1 MVSIPPIST
10 LHDTGVLILV
20 RVGFVWSLVSPSVFL
35 HCLQYPHPQNRIQSI
50 YGLTGLLSF
59 ILPKALSSNIPYF
72 KNYYQLRERTKIL
85 HASKFILHFLPVE
98 FFPLCSILFT
108 AIYLG
113 INLLTTAQVIQSRSD
128 HPFLVMLTVSCTYG
142 PHCSKNSVLH
152 TNMLYLHQFFEDG
165 DYVILIFVLYVSSTV
180 PVSQHW
186 LHVYWMSHWIRNT
199 KVYSVFLRWDLCQI
213 TSWNISQNYR
223 LA

>member
-1 MVSIPPIST
+1 MSDP
-10 LHDTGVLILV
+10 
-20 RVGFVWSLVSPSVFL
+20 WSLLQFFSTAYSIHTPRIEYKASMVWLVFL
-35 HCLQYPHPQNRIQSI
+35 ALFSPKPSHLIFH
-50 YGLTGLLSF
+50 
-59 ILPKALSSNIPYF
+59 ILKTTTSYVNVPKYF
-72 KNYYQLRERTKIL
+72 MLPSLYCI
-85 HASKFILHFLPVE
+85 FLPVE

-152 TNMLYLHQFFEDG
+152 TNMLYLYQFFEDG
-165 DYVILIFVLYVSSTV
+165 DYVILIFVLYASIMV

-186 LHVYWMSHWIRNT
+186 LHVYWMSHWICNT